1 MTSVREKPD
10 YLIRAAGHELV
21 VEVKSF
27 NTPPMP
33 LSSPSGFVR
42 APELKAVRR
51 KISEAAAQLKDIDGY
66 PVVVVLTN
74 PRRSWVPLAADQVI
88 DAMYGDKVVM
98 FDEHGKLQ
106 WRTGRNGR
114 LHVDEP
120 DDSVRGS
127 HPHLSAVAVLRHTNA
142 QDALG
147 GCLAPATPGRLSERP
162 RRGCRSI

>member
-1 MTSVREKPD
+1 
-10 YLIRAAGHELV
+10 
-21 VEVKSF
+21 
-27 NTPPMP
+27 MP

-127 HPHLSAVAVLRHTNA
+127 HPHLSAVAVLRHTSA